1 MNNTRTHSRDL
12 HLRVV
17 TEGLSL
23 AHVPLDNALQANLAA
38 DVRNLMAEYFHYL
51 KAPSLPKD
59 VMATAIV
66 EIVSEDT
73 AQYIKQLERLLREVA
88 LEPGLPEN
96 LTNRIYE
103 ALR

>member
-1 MNNTRTHSRDL
+1 MPDIRIRSHDL

-17 TEGLSL
+17 AEGLSL
-23 AHVPLDNALQANLAA
+23 AHAPMNQALQANLAA

-73 AQYIKQLERLLREVA
+73 IQYIKQLEKLLREA
-88 LEPGLPEN
+88 AHEQGLPDT
-96 LTNRIYE
+96 LTDRIYE